1 MSMSVSVVL
10 VRSQPSGFTMSICSV
25 KRFRRSAPRNS
36 GSRWNTV
43 RQFRMLFF
51 TPPFCVPS
59 NVSRI
64 SSGVCAGSIV
74 SIVLFDR
81 FLRFRRQA
89 LKFAAQAAPPPFLCG
104 DQCRFF
110 LLFLRITKYPKG
122 ILCSLSSAT
131 LPQKRGCQMASC
143 GCGRVLFSNAPAGA
157 DNRIAPG
164 NNTVPFPEISAPLI
178 FLSGL

>member
-25 KRFRRSAPRNS
+25 KRFRRSAPRNR

-51 TPPFCVPS
+51 TPPFCVPLMFPGFLP
-59 NVSRI
+59 VSAPVPLCP
-64 SSGVCAGSIV
+64 SS
-74 SIVLFDR
+74 FDR

-89 LKFAAQAAPPPFLCG
+89 LKFAVQAATPPFLCG
-104 DQCRFF
+104 DQCRFSS
-110 LLFLRITKYPKG
+110 ISPYNKISKG

-131 LPQKRGCQMASC
+131 LPQRGCQMASC
-143 GCGRVLFSNAPAGA
+143 GCGRVLFSMLQQAQI
-157 DNRIAPG
+157 IA
-164 NNTVPFPEISAPLI
+164 
-178 FLSGL
+178 

>member
-1 MSMSVSVVL
+1 MSVSVVL
-10 VRSQPSGFTMSICSV
+10 VHSQPNGFTMSICSV
-25 KRFRRSAPRNS
+25 KGSGAAPRETEGHAGTPS
-36 GSRWNTV
+36 G
-43 RQFRMLFF
+43 QFRMLFF

-64 SSGVCAGSIV
+64 SAGVCAGSIV

-89 LKFAAQAAPPPFLCG
+89 LKFAVQAATPPFPVRRSMTL
-104 DQCRFF
+104 F

-143 GCGRVLFSNAPAGA
+143 GCGACAVFQCSSR
-157 DNRIAPG
+157 RR
-164 NNTVPFPEISAPLI
+164 
-178 FLSGL
+178 

>member
-25 KRFRRSAPRNS
+25 KRFRRSAPRNR

-64 SSGVCAGSIV
+64 SVGVCAGSIV
-74 SIVLFDR
+74 SIVL
-81 FLRFRRQA
+81 L
-89 LKFAAQAAPPPFLCG
+89 
-104 DQCRFF
+104 
-110 LLFLRITKYPKG
+110 T
-122 ILCSLSSAT
+122 
-131 LPQKRGCQMASC
+131 ASC
-143 GCGRVLFSNAPAGA
+143 V
-157 DNRIAPG
+157 
-164 NNTVPFPEISAPLI
+164 
-178 FLSGL
+178 SGGKL

>member
-59 NVSRI
+59 NVSRTFCRCLRRFHC
-64 SSGVCAGSIV
+64 VHRP
-74 SIVLFDR
+74 FDR
-81 FLRFRRQA
+81 FLRFRRHA
-89 LKFAAQAAPPPFLCG
+89 LKFAVQAATPPFPVRRSMPL
-104 DQCRFF
+104 F
-110 LLFLRITKYPKG
+110 LLFLRITKYPKVFCVAYPLQRFHKKRMPDG
-122 ILCSLSSAT
+122 ILRLWGVCCFPMLQQA
-131 LPQKRGCQMASC
+131 QI
-143 GCGRVLFSNAPAGA
+143 
-157 DNRIAPG
+157 IA
-164 NNTVPFPEISAPLI
+164 
-178 FLSGL
+178 